1 MCVSGLVT
9 YLQHTVSE
17 YYLYC
22 LAGHLTYECRNF
34 IKLDKQNIHLDVSS
48 TSSEEDSEEDNEVSV
63 PSTSSPSSSE
73 DDRKRKKSKNISSKM
88 MCVFIREYFCCVTKL
103 LEL

>member
-1 MCVSGLVT
+1 MYST
-9 YLQHTVSE
+9 MYLQHTMSE
-17 YYLYC
+17 YHLHC
-22 LAGHLTYECRNF
+22 VAGHLTYECRNF

-73 DDRKRKKSKNISSKM
+73 DDRKRRKSW
-88 MCVFIREYFCCVTKL
+88 F
-103 LEL
+103 